1 MKLEE
6 LLSVLSLHKNV
17 NIFMGE
23 ENVGIYDGKNSIDE
37 KMNDKI
43 VCNVDTKN
51 DEFFVE
57 VKE

>member
-6 LLSVLSLHKNV
+6 LLSVISENKNLHVLMN
-17 NIFMGE
+17 G

-37 KMNDKI
+37 KFNNKI
-43 VCNVDTKN
+43 VYNVDCEN

-57 VKE
+57 VK

>member
-6 LLSVLSLHKNV
+6 LLSVFSEHKNV
-17 NIFMGE
+17 NIFMNG

-37 KMNDKI
+37 KFNDKI
-43 VCNVDTKN
+43 VCNVDCEN

-57 VKE
+57 VK